1 MPTIGMSVDMSAL
14 VNATV
19 AENSQ
24 ETITVARNLLRSGAP
39 AAELAG
45 RAGLIAA
52 AGDSDGHAIV
62 TLSAAAALSRWMMA
76 VPHLPEQDPESHEQ
90 ELPLLVQALI
100 ATAPALREGKKTEV
114 RYPDPLYPSGLAE
127 KTVDDAMHEAVYST
141 ASLLYTASCIASST
155 VFSASPLG

>member
-76 VPHLPEQDPESHEQ
+76 VPRLPEQDPC
-90 ELPLLVQALI
+90 I
-100 ATAPALREGKKTEV
+100 ATMRCMLNGFSSAFMEQARTIARWKCAP
-114 RYPDPLYPSGLAE
+114 
-127 KTVDDAMHEAVYST
+127 MM
-141 ASLLYTASCIASST
+141 
-155 VFSASPLG
+155 VFQRRSRMQDTL

>member
-62 TLSAAAALSRWMMA
+62 TLSASAALSRWMMS
-76 VPHLPEQDPESHEQ
+76 VPHLPEQDPESHDFFFSSRRRH
-90 ELPLLVQALI
+90 
-100 ATAPALREGKKTEV
+100 TR
-114 RYPDPLYPSGLAE
+114 
-127 KTVDDAMHEAVYST
+127 ST
-141 ASLLYTASCIASST
+141 RDWSSD
-155 VFSASPLG
+155 VCSSD